1 MRYPY
6 EMLSYLYP
14 TVSLHVRAEASM
26 THAILD
32 VVQCSHTRGNAY
44 RYVVVVSLLQGN
56 LQCIHGSRFVH
67 SYSFADF

>member
-1 MRYPY
+1 
-6 EMLSYLYP
+6 
-14 TVSLHVRAEASM
+14 M

-44 RYVVVVSLLQGN
+44 RYVVAVSLLQGN